1 MLYTSLEVTED
12 NVVRARG
19 GRLLSEL
26 LRSPRRQRTI
36 EEVVTMELNR
46 ADLDLVTELSF
57 LHLLLAHYRN
67 QLLHLFV
74 PEAMLALCLH
84 RDTPTDIGKA
94 QCCLVPRLPT
104 LVRLGTMLMLC
115 TAR

>member
-12 NVVRARG
+12 NIVRAQG

-26 LRSPRRQRTI
+26 SHSPRRQCRI
-36 EEVVTMELNR
+36 EEVVTMELSR
-46 ADLDLVTELSF
+46 TDLDLITEISF
-57 LHLLLAHYRN
+57 VHLLLAHYRN

-84 RDTPTDIGKA
+84 RDTPTDIGE
-94 QCCLVPRLPT
+94 
-104 LVRLGTMLMLC
+104 GT
-115 TAR
+115 AVI